1 MGGSLT
7 EYSSPAIGEELVGKC
22 GIMEAERLGSD
33 MERDE
38 MMIRRLQETLL
49 TKICGGDTCGP
60 FYLESFA

>member
-7 EYSSPAIGEELVGKC
+7 EYNAPAIGEELVGKC

-49 TKICGGDTCGP
+49 AKICGGDTCGP

>member
-1 MGGSLT
+1 
-7 EYSSPAIGEELVGKC
+7 
-22 GIMEAERLGSD
+22 MEAERLGSD

-49 TKICGGDTCGP
+49 TTICGGDTCGT

>member
-1 MGGSLT
+1 M
-7 EYSSPAIGEELVGKC
+7 VDK
-22 GIMEAERLGSD
+22 RLGSD

-38 MMIRRLQETLL
+38 MMIRRLQEMLL

>member
-1 MGGSLT
+1 
-7 EYSSPAIGEELVGKC
+7 
-22 GIMEAERLGSD
+22 MEAERLGSD

-49 TKICGGDTCGP
+49 AKICGDDTCGP

>member
-1 MGGSLT
+1 
-7 EYSSPAIGEELVGKC
+7 
-22 GIMEAERLGSD
+22 MEAERLGCD

-49 TKICGGDTCGP
+49 AKICWGDTCGP